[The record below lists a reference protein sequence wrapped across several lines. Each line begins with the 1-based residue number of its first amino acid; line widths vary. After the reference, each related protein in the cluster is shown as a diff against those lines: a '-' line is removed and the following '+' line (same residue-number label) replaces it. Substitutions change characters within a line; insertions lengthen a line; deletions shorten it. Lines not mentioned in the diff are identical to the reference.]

1 MEKAEQ
7 KVYIRMMGKF
17 AIEVEGSVHQEL
29 MTLSPKGLSL
39 LELLILEENQPVRYD
54 MLIEQ
59 LWAGEMA
66 VQHAETQEQFL
77 HRAKTRLKTLV
88 CRTREYLNALSP
100 MLGNCV
106 ITLRG
111 SYTWQKLP
119 GVETDADE
127 IRRLCDAIIGSPF
140 FDVEQWSLA
149 EKLIRLYGTGLYLTG
164 DWAGGPQKSLAL
176 HERYLHAVLCYL
188 TSLER
193 RSQYLKLYRVAG
205 GELKKDPEHPD
216 LLRMQRVAAAM
227 LKNRGVSLPEEA
239 GVVNRVEMKS
249 QVKEREVLPDERA
262 DVLRSLP
269 IVEKVTA
276 KKVIFTQKFKDYFA
290 QEYEKGVS
298 AWDILRASGVDP
310 ELIGW
315 GRIIGLCS
323 MARRVI
329 RLKQTGKEAAPGIDP
344 YGMNSIRM
352 SRRIAELEDEI
363 AYLNRKLEVLERKK
377 TIQENGES
385 VLHSAGGR

>member
-111 SYTWQKLP
+111 SYAWQKLP

-149 EKLIRLYGTGLYLTG
+149 EKLVRLGCKRPLFLRTGSHVSGETDKRGAGFMAWCQMNDVACEARRFDDREGMEPVFAFLDEHFSDGRRDFDGVFCSTDMLAHRVHRHLEGLGVKVPEDVQLIGYDGVRCFDSEGELFCSTIVQPVRQIAETAV
-164 DWAGGPQKSLAL
+164 DMLLREDRTKLPALICLPVSYAAGG
-176 HERYLHAVLCYL
+176 
-188 TSLER
+188 TT
-193 RSQYLKLYRVAG
+193 
-205 GELKKDPEHPD
+205 
-216 LLRMQRVAAAM
+216 
-227 LKNRGVSLPEEA
+227 
-239 GVVNRVEMKS
+239 
-249 QVKEREVLPDERA
+249 RE
-262 DVLRSLP
+262 
-269 IVEKVTA
+269 
-276 KKVIFTQKFKDYFA
+276 
-290 QEYEKGVS
+290 
-298 AWDILRASGVDP
+298 
-310 ELIGW
+310 
-315 GRIIGLCS
+315 
-323 MARRVI
+323 
-329 RLKQTGKEAAPGIDP
+329 
-344 YGMNSIRM
+344 
-352 SRRIAELEDEI
+352 
-363 AYLNRKLEVLERKK
+363 
-377 TIQENGES
+377 
-385 VLHSAGGR
+385 